1 MARAAGGIQE
11 AFLGRVVRPL
21 LEYLRDTRAE
31 LRKVTWP
38 TRKEAQ
44 NLTLIVLGATAG
56 MAVVLGLADYAFSEI
71 MRGLVLGSWVGY
83 VAALAAT
90 AAGVGGWYLMRRE

>member
-1 MARAAGGIQE
+1 VAKATGSIQE
-11 AFLGRVVRPL
+11 TILTRFVQPI

-44 NLTLIVLGATAG
+44 NLTLIVLGATVA
-56 MAVVLGLADYAFSEI
+56 MAIILGLADFAFSEI
-71 MRGLVLGSWVGY
+71 MRAVVLGSWIGY
-83 VAALAAT
+83 VAAAAAT
-90 AAGVGGWYLMRRE
+90 VAGVGGWYLIHRE